1 MRKVLIVDDDP
12 VTRDV
17 LQHALL
23 SQGYEVTC
31 ASNGHEA
38 IGTVEQAPI
47 DLIVLDIDMPTMDG
61 YEFLAS
67 RNNNLPVIL
76 ISATNNED
84 RRIRG
89 FELGADDFISKPVSV
104 RELAVRIAALKRRI
118 EIAKTGETESKPL
131 IINDVAFNDVDCSI
145 QFDQRSVVLTQT
157 EFNLFKY
164 LFDRKGQVVTK
175 AELQL
180 SVLKK
185 ELGKFDRNL
194 DMHISNT
201 RKKLAQ
207 TALPKTWIN
216 TVRGQGYCFSF

>member
-17 LQHALL
+17 LQYALL

-38 IGTVEQAPI
+38 IGTVEQTPI